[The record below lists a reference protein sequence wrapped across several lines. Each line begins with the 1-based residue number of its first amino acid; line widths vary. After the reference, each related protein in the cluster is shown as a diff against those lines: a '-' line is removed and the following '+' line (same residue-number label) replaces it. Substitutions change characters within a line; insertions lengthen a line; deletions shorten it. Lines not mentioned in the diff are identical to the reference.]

1 MTDTPYFFRR
11 NRDVGT
17 ISVQE
22 IHSVRLTIRAG
33 QVCDLGAFL
42 DAESSLVGLF
52 CSLGEERIHVRR
64 LRAHPHTMITR
75 APPPHFPRAC
85 RSAPLRVSRNVISHR
100 REMEPRWS
108 ERACV
113 PPLLADGAVG
123 IWERGDTSMSVVG
136 GLANA
141 QADVKPCVG
150 VHDTHTGVV
159 ASSASVLPST

>member
-1 MTDTPYFFRR
+1 M
-11 NRDVGT
+11 DVSLQQGMCMCMG
-17 ISVQE
+17 IRVWPSSWGQE

-64 LRAHPHTMITR
+64 LRAHPHAMITR

-85 RSAPLRVSRNVISHR
+85 RSAPLRVSRNAISHR

-113 PPLLADGAVG
+113 QPLLADGAVG
-123 IWERGDTSMSVVG
+123 IWERGDTSMSV
-136 GLANA
+136 LQMILF
-141 QADVKPCVG
+141 QAIRPCL
-150 VHDTHTGVV
+150 HV
-159 ASSASVLPST
+159 ALW